1 MKMHVIRWAAI
12 GLMILSLV
20 FLVSSP
26 ALAEIIELPLD
37 QTAAGEPWTE
47 ENWIL
52 IPGEEALQDERVL
65 AFGTAQ
71 TKC

>member
-1 MKMHVIRWAAI
+1 MKMHVIRWAA
-12 GLMILSLV
+12 
-20 FLVSSP
+20 
-26 ALAEIIELPLD
+26 
-37 QTAAGEPWTE
+37 WTE

-71 TKC
+71 TKVLKYDRDSRTWAPTRCTSRTRCASTAT